1 MMNRMDRREPISRD
15 AADQE
20 RFVET
25 LVTVGWIAEWL
36 KTPSVANVNTP
47 VNTPLYQWRRDGRK

>member
-1 MMNRMDRREPISRD
+1 MDRREPISRD

>member
-1 MMNRMDRREPISRD
+1 MNRMDRREPISRD

-25 LVTVGWIAEWL
+25 LVTG
-36 KTPSVANVNTP
+36 
-47 VNTPLYQWRRDGRK
+47 DGLRSG

>member
-1 MMNRMDRREPISRD
+1 MARMLRVANPGGGIYHMMNRMDRREPISRD

-25 LVTVGWIAEWL
+25 LVTG
-36 KTPSVANVNTP
+36 
-47 VNTPLYQWRRDGRK
+47 DGLRSG